1 MFLAPAFFLGLLAI
15 GIPLWLHRVARAN
28 PTRHRFASL
37 MLLEASDTQKTA
49 KRTLRYWLLL
59 ALRIA
64 LLVVLVLAFAGLLV
78 PPRAVPTVNADARLH
93 AIVLDTSFS
102 MQYGDRWK
110 KALEA
115 AEGVLSRLRPADR
128 VMLVAGAGRRIQIIQ
143 EAVSGGDVGVV
154 RAAMRSLQ
162 PGIDRLDYGLMMTT
176 SKGWLGEPRLPT
188 DLHVISDLQQTASP
202 LRFADLAPPADTK
215 VVMHDVGDPDSANV
229 FVQDAVL
236 TALDSRTLEVRVA
249 TNGRHPERR
258 EAILAINGKEQGRKT
273 VEFAARP
280 AASDAARGSEGGAA
294 TSNDSSAAI
303 RSQTVQFPDLDLAT
317 GTQRI
322 EVTLEP
328 ADQLAQDD
336 RFFAAIEHADPKVM
350 LVSRA
355 ANADEAAYFGAAIE
369 SLTAPRLAVER
380 STVSEAEARPLN
392 SYSAVV
398 VADSSVLSTAAAERI
413 KEYVTSGGALLA
425 TLGVG
430 ATSEQGEPLSG
441 LRIREVRSTP
451 GSVGFVEASHPALRD
466 ANDWHSVRF
475 FRHAWLEPGPEDRV
489 LIALDDGSPLLLERS
504 VGSGRMLLLTAPL
517 DRDWNDLAIHPLFV
531 RFISEVAR
539 YLTGQDAL
547 AASARVGTAVMTG
560 LTAAS
565 GGQIFDPQGQR
576 VLNLADTANADRLIP
591 EQTGFYEVR
600 SGQGVRWIAVNVD
613 ARESDLSRMPPES
626 LRRWEGL
633 RTQGPATPAGAQSAA
648 ASKPEQPRSLG
659 YLLLLLAAL
668 LVLAEFIMGNH
679 YLSVRREVPG

>member
-15 GIPLWLHRVARAN
+15 AIPVWLHRVARAN

-64 LLVVLVLAFAGLLV
+64 LLIALVLAFAGLLV

-102 MQYGDRWK
+102 MQHGDRWK
-110 KALEA
+110 KALDA
-115 AEGVLSRLRPADR
+115 AEGILAKLRTSDR
-128 VMLVAGAGRRIQIIQ
+128 VMLVAGAGRRIQIVQ
-143 EAVSGGDVGVV
+143 EAVSGSEVGVV
-154 RAAMRSLQ
+154 RAAMRSLE
-162 PGIDRLDYGLMMTT
+162 PGIDRLDYGLMMST
-176 SKGWLGEPRLPT
+176 SNGWLGEPRLPT
-188 DLHVISDLQQTASP
+188 ELHVISDLQQTASP
-202 LRFADLAPPADTK
+202 LRFADLAPPTDAK
-215 VVMHDVGDPDSANV
+215 VVMHDVGDGESSNV
-229 FVQDAVL
+229 FVQDAAL

-249 TNGRHPERR
+249 ASGSQPERR
-258 EAILAINGKEQGRKT
+258 DVVLAINGKEQGRRA
-273 VEFAARP
+273 VEFAGRP
-280 AASDAARGSEGGAA
+280 AAPAAGGSEGG
-294 TSNDSSAAI
+294 SAVTESRPSI
-303 RSQTVQFPDLDLAT
+303 RSEVVQFPELDLAA
-317 GTQRI
+317 GTHRV
-322 EVTLEP
+322 EVRLEP

-380 STVSEAEARPLN
+380 STVSEAEARALN
-392 SYSAVV
+392 TYSAVV
-398 VADSSVLSTAAAERI
+398 VADSGALSSAAAERI
-413 KEYVTSGGALLA
+413 REYVASGGALLA

-430 ATSEQGEPLSG
+430 ATSERGEPLSD
-441 LRIREVRSTP
+441 LRIREIRSAP
-451 GSVGFVEASHPALRD
+451 ASVGFVEASHPALRD

-475 FRHAWLEPGPEDRV
+475 FRHAHIEPAPDDRV

-504 VGSGRMLLLTAPL
+504 VGAGRMLLLTAPL
-517 DRDWNDLAIHPLFV
+517 DRNWNDLAVHPLFV

-547 AASARVGTAVMTG
+547 AASARVGTAVTTG

-576 VLNLADTANADRLIP
+576 VLNLADTTHADRLIP

-613 ARESDLSRMPPES
+613 ARESDLSRMPLES

-633 RTQGPATPAGAQSAA
+633 RTQAPVTPAEPLSAATP
-648 ASKPEQPRSLG
+648 KPEQPRSLG
-659 YLLLLLAAL
+659 YLILLLAAL
-668 LVLAEFIMGNH
+668 LVLIEFIMGNH